1 GRTVGGRAAA
11 RVAAATPC
19 RAGRRRAGQR
29 RDCVDPLPLCCRR
42 RGDRRVLVSGSGRHL
57 CAHRYWRNFVR
68 HCDWLVELA
77 SAAMGTRAAC
87 GNNAVPDDALR
98 RLLGAPTSRWLGC
111 AGHGRVRS
119 LRKLDRAAPDFLGYA
134 AAGHL
139 FLGFAGLPHCRA
151 CISAY
156 RLGSSCAAGADTILT
171 DWRIGDGDCFDDAD
185 CDRGAFHLGIPGD
198 LYSTLGQLVA
208 GATRSVAAMASAV
221 YNRVYWRP
229 RRSLARR
236 RACNSLR
243 AQQWPAISTPRAYS
257 FCYFRRDRNHACWP
271 WFDALV

>member
-139 FLGFAGLPHCRA
+139 FLGFAVYLIEGLVFLLTGLEVRA
-151 CISAY
+151 LLEQTQSLPIGELVMATVLTTLIAIAARFIWVFPATY
-156 RLGSSCAAGADTILT
+156 IPRWVSS
-171 DWRIGDGDCFDDAD
+171 
-185 CDRGAFHLGIPGD
+185 
-198 LYSTLGQLVA
+198 
-208 GATRSVAAMASAV
+208 
-221 YNRVYWRP
+221 
-229 RRSLARR
+229 SLA
-236 RACNSLR
+236 
-243 AQQWPAISTPRAYS
+243 
-257 FCYFRRDRNHACWP
+257 
-271 WFDALV
+271 